1 MTRASALIFHFSKE
15 IKIIEND
22 DEFSGCLE
30 DIWSKGGKGGWNL
43 RNQVAANMVI
53 FILQFERNR
62 ITVNDQ
68 IRAHFQIYASYLIN
82 DPSLLL
88 K

>member
-53 FILQFERNR
+53 FIL
-62 ITVNDQ
+62 
-68 IRAHFQIYASYLIN
+68 
-82 DPSLLL
+82 
-88 K
+88 